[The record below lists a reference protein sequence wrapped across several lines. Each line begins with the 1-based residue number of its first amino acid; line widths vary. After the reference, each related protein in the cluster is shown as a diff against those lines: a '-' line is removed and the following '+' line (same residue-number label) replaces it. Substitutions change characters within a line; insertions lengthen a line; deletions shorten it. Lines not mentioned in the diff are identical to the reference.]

1 MAEETLRSSA
11 WRCLRSSHY
20 LRTPQK
26 LALLHNFLNAFS
38 RLGDVESE
46 LVLRYEI
53 LCLRESSGSAE
64 MKVDVSEWS
73 SFAEDCLSA
82 GFPGNA
88 NKAFEKLISQMQSHQ
103 TLNEGA
109 FCNMQSFSKHVQ
121 SNVMVEVNV
130 KLSFPEFLHMHTGAF
145 EKGSCNE
152 SPSDPLYEK
161 SSTTVS
167 TCTEGLK
174 RKERAKLRMLQARK
188 ACCME

>member
-11 WRCLRSSHY
+11 WRCLKSPHH

-26 LALLHNFLNAFS
+26 LALLHDFLNAFS

-88 NKAFEKLISQMQSHQ
+88 NKAFEKVISQLQSHQ

-109 FCNMQSFSKHVQ
+109 HCNMQSFSKYVHR
-121 SNVMVEVNV
+121 NVMAKV
-130 KLSFPEFLHMHTGAF
+130 SGAF

-167 TCTEGLK
+167 RFREGLK
-174 RKERAKLRMLQARK
+174 RKERAKLQMLQARR